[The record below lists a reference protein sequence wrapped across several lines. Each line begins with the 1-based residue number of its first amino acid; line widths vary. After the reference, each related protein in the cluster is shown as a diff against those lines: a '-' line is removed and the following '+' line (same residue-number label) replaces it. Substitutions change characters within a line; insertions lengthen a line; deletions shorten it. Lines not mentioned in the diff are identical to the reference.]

1 MGKRGDDLRKAVES
15 LQGQVGVLT
24 DIVIVGNGWDP
35 ATQFPQVKT
44 IYLPENLGIPA
55 GRNAG
60 VEKVSGKYLFFLDD
74 DVYLQDQ
81 QTLEKM
87 KRLFEERAEIGL
99 IQPRVISTIPG
110 EATPKRWIPRLRV
123 GDPMKSSVAT
133 SLWEGAT
140 AISRETFQSSG
151 GWPDEFFYGHEGID
165 LVWRVLDCNK
175 ISWYAADIEVS
186 HPVINP
192 SRHSYFY
199 FLNARNRVWLAKK
212 NLRFPFSLIY
222 PSTWLLISLLRI
234 KGMENLRSWFKGFL
248 FGITSD
254 PREKSLTNQRQRK
267 LRWRTHWLLA
277 KFGRPPLI

>member
-1 MGKRGDDLRKAVES
+1 MGKRSDDLRKAVES

-165 LVWRVLDCNK
+165 LLVRSRYRSQSPSYQS
-175 ISWYAADIEVS
+175 IS
-186 HPVINP
+186 
-192 SRHSYFY
+192 
-199 FLNARNRVWLAKK
+199 
-212 NLRFPFSLIY
+212 
-222 PSTWLLISLLRI
+222 T
-234 KGMENLRSWFKGFL
+234 
-248 FGITSD
+248 
-254 PREKSLTNQRQRK
+254 
-267 LRWRTHWLLA
+267 
-277 KFGRPPLI
+277 